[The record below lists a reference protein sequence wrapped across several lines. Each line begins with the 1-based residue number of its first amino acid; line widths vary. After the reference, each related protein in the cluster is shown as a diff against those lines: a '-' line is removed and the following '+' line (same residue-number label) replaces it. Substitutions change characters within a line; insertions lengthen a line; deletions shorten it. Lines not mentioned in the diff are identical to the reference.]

1 MDPSRGKLASI
12 LIYLSKPRKF
22 GCIAARVTWESYRIP
37 KRLSRSSYAYHGSLL
52 TYVRLFLAVARMDT
66 PTMRVL
72 KIQSQRH
79 IPWTSGL
86 CE

>member
-1 MDPSRGKLASI
+1 MDPSRGELAYI
-12 LIYLSKPRKF
+12 LIYRSKLRKF

-37 KRLSRSSYAYHGSLL
+37 KRLSRSSYAYHESLL
-52 TYVRLFLAVARMDT
+52 TYVRLFLAVVRMDS
-66 PTMRVL
+66 PTVRLL
-72 KIQSQRH
+72 KIPSQRH